1 MKMFPNCV
9 SRFLWFLN
17 HNEFIRFNR
26 TLFILRVYHPS
37 TTGRVWCC
45 EVVPGTAGLW
55 HNCIP
60 LAYTISQLAA
70 DWSWRW
76 HWAMSTFMSRTCICA
91 NKSIL
96 RASSVRLP
104 LLFFHHGVDKQSRNG
119 FFGGDYGFRI
129 PNFGYRSI
137 DVPCLSGRC

>member
-1 MKMFPNCV
+1 MKAHKGHQEYFTNKQIYE
-9 SRFLWFLN
+9 S
-17 HNEFIRFNR
+17 
-26 TLFILRVYHPS
+26 LFSIIILSVYDPS
-37 TTGRVWCC
+37 ITGRVWCC
-45 EVVPGTAGLW
+45 AVVPGTAGLW

-96 RASSVRLP
+96 RASFDRLP
-104 LLFFHHGVDKQSRNG
+104 LLFFHHAVDKQSRNR
-119 FFGGDYGFRI
+119 FFSAGLRF
-129 PNFGYRSI
+129 PCFGYRSI